1 MSPVSCRLQFP
12 LRFVQW
18 RSFLVRRSKRWR
30 GHRDERRELVEFQ
43 SPGNLFA
50 RYYTHD
56 DSDQGV
62 MMETTVPTKEVR
74 EEEHSSTC
82 GMELEVERSLE
93 TEMKEP

>member
-1 MSPVSCRLQFP
+1 MNDASNVS
-12 LRFVQW
+12 RFVQW

-30 GHRDERRELVEFQ
+30 GLRNRDNERREMVEFQ

-62 MMETTVPTKEVR
+62 MMETTVPTKEVMR
-74 EEEHSSTC
+74 KGVSQ
-82 GMELEVERSLE
+82 VA
-93 TEMKEP
+93 

>member
-1 MSPVSCRLQFP
+1 MNNASNMGLFS
-12 LRFVQW
+12 RFVQW

-30 GHRDERRELVEFQ
+30 GLRNRDNERREMVEFQ

-62 MMETTVPTKEVR
+62 MMETTVPTKEVMR
-74 EEEHSSTC
+74 KGVSQ
-82 GMELEVERSLE
+82 VA
-93 TEMKEP
+93 

>member
-1 MSPVSCRLQFP
+1 M
-12 LRFVQW
+12 
-18 RSFLVRRSKRWR
+18 
-30 GHRDERRELVEFQ
+30 EFQ

-82 GMELEVERSLE
+82 GMELKVERRLE
-93 TEMKEP
+93 TEMKELKSVSNQKI